1 MNKIDSIKR
10 IKNHINYTFMY
21 HDCIAKQILLQ
32 NKINCPFKCDCFII
46 FNAILCLYI
55 NKLLSINN

>member
-1 MNKIDSIKR
+1 M
-10 IKNHINYTFMY
+10 
-21 HDCIAKQILLQ
+21 IAKQILLQ

-46 FNAILCLYI
+46 FDAILCLYI